1 MAVASRGES
10 SPTPEAFLEQ
20 VHAICADYGERLDA
34 IEPPTDLTLAVDVHE
49 SLAAALPVLQEEA
62 EAVRAIPVPPSLRD
76 DLDEFFDLND
86 RSLVALEA
94 SMRAAGRLALY
105 PMATALWRFEDLR
118 DRAKAVARRIGFD
131 C

>member
-1 MAVASRGES
+1 MSAE
-10 SPTPEAFLEQ
+10 TFLAQ
-20 VHAICADYGERLDA
+20 VHDVCTEYGERLDA
-34 IEPPTDLTLAVDVHE
+34 IEPPTDLTLAVDVHA

-62 EAVRAIPVPPSLRD
+62 AAVKAIPVPPSLQV
-76 DLDEFFDLND
+76 DLDEFFDLTD

-118 DRAKAVARRIGFD
+118 DRAKLVATRIGFD